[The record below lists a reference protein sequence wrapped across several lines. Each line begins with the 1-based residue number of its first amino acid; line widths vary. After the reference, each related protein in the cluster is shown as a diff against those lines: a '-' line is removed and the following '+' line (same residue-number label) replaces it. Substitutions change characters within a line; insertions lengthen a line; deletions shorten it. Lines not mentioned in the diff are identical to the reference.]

1 MNVPFST
8 SILVSILFALL
19 ATLVMAWISIKI
31 AWRFNMLDVPGAA
44 PHKHHAIPTP
54 LAGGIALFSALI
66 LVAIG
71 YQLFVQQDIRAI
83 LLSGVIIFIMGVWDD
98 IKGISPL
105 TKLVGQGLAV
115 ILLIYLGVYIRIFES
130 PEFFINGQGGI
141 YLVLDWLLTALWII
155 GITNAFNFVDSM
167 DGLAAA
173 LAGIAAAF
181 FMLVTLDSNQPDVSR
196 QSAILLGICIGLYFF
211 NAPPA
216 RLFLGDSGAQ
226 LLGFVLAAMA
236 IIYTPENTF
245 QTSSWFVPILILGI
259 PIFDATLVVI
269 SRLHHKRPIY
279 KSALDHTYHR
289 LVALGIE
296 SNRAVMAMH
305 IAALSLGCLA
315 FIALSLPPLY
325 ANAVFGIVLAL
336 GGFAL
341 LTLEIK
347 MR

>member
-1 MNVPFST
+1 MSVPFTT
-8 SILVSILFALL
+8 SILVSMMFALL
-19 ATLVMAWISIKI
+19 ATLLMAWIGIKI
-31 AWRFNMLDVPGAA
+31 ARRFRLMDIPGAA

-54 LAGGIALFSALI
+54 LAGGIAVFGALI
-66 LVAIG
+66 ILATG
-71 YQLFVQQDIRAI
+71 YQLFVQQEIRAI
-83 LLSGVIIFIMGVWDD
+83 LLSGLVIFIMGVWDD
-98 IKGISPL
+98 VKGISPL
-105 TKLVGQGLAV
+105 AKLVGQGVAV
-115 ILLIYLGVYIRIFES
+115 ILLIYFGVYIRIFES

-141 YLVLDWLLTALWII
+141 YLVLDWILTAFWII

-181 FMLVTLDSNQPDVSR
+181 FMLVTLNSNQPDVSR

-226 LLGFVLAAMA
+226 LLGFVLAALA
-236 IIYTPENTF
+236 IIYTPEDTF
-245 QTSSWFVPILILGI
+245 QTSSWFVPILILGV
-259 PIFDATLVVI
+259 PIFDMTLVVF
-269 SRLHHKRPIY
+269 SRLRHRRPIY

-296 SNRAVMAMH
+296 SNRSVMAMH
-305 IAALSLGCLA
+305 ITSLSLGCLA

-325 ANAVFGIVLAL
+325 ANAILGIVLFL
-336 GGFAL
+336 GAVAL
-341 LTLEIK
+341 LLLDLNTK
-347 MR
+347 